1 MEVAGADVSTPTE
14 LETATEA
21 LRAVLRLLGRAGGSA
36 DAADAL
42 LRHWVRTGCAAA
54 GAISTPR
61 PSD

>member
-1 MEVAGADVSTPTE
+1 MSECEVAGADVSTTTE

-42 LRHWVRTGCAAA
+42 LRHWVRA